1 MITDDDIIDG
11 ILEREGAFVDRPED
25 RGGPTKFGV
34 TARTLSTW
42 RGRVVTAADVAALTP
57 EEARQILRQLYL
69 ERPGLQAVADGPL
82 RGLLVDCAVNH
93 GPDDAIRW
101 LQRAL
106 KLDQVDGMLGSRTRD
121 ALAAADPR
129 RVYLS
134 ICAQRIR
141 RYGDLITRR
150 PGQAIFA
157 SGWMNRAAG
166 FLETAP

>member
-1 MITDDDIIDG
+1 MTDDDIIDG

-57 EEARQILRQLYL
+57 EEAREIYRRVYL
-69 ERPGLQAVADGPL
+69 DRTGLWGIPNVPL
-82 RGLLVDCAVNH
+82 RALLLDCAVNH
-93 GPDDAIRW
+93 GPGDAIRW

-106 KLDQVDGMLGSRTRD
+106 RVTPVDGALGSQTLGALD
-121 ALAAADPR
+121 ASDQR

-134 ICAQRIR
+134 VCAQRVR
-141 RYGDLITRR
+141 RYGDLITRQ
-150 PGQAIFA
+150 PSQAIFA

-166 FLETAP
+166 FIEAAP